1 MASPLREIP
10 HERLRAAIAASGLS
24 RDEIAEGAG
33 VDAKT
38 LERWVSTG
46 RTPHARNRKALADA
60 LGLDPSDLWP
70 EADPFARL
78 VPRDLAGIQCAYP
91 SRSAFVAAFPPER
104 LFTGA
109 VSISLAGLSNNLLC
123 QHYADRRLEELLALG
138 TQVTV
143 LFLDPDG
150 PATAA
155 RESEEG
161 YEAGHLRGLTTL
173 NISLLQ
179 RLRSRLPAHARPRL
193 TLGTYE
199 QTIRFNIILVDRAD
213 DQTAVVQPY
222 LPHSRGVE
230 APTLVIHP
238 TVEPGLFDTFKCVFD
253 EIRAESTKC

>member
-1 MASPLREIP
+1 MASPLHEVP
-10 HERLRAAIAASGLS
+10 NERLRAAIAACGLS
-24 RDEIAEGAG
+24 RDEVAESAG
-33 VDAKT
+33 VDAKA
-38 LERWVSTG
+38 LERWVAG
-46 RTPHARNRKALADA
+46 RVPHPRNRKSLADA
-60 LGLDPSDLWP
+60 LGLHPSDLWP
-70 EADPFARL
+70 EADPIARL

-91 SRSAFVAAFPPER
+91 SRSAFMAAFPAER

-138 TQVTV
+138 TQVTC

-161 YEAGHLRGLTTL
+161 YEAGHLRGLTSL
-173 NISLLQ
+173 NISLLK
-179 RLRSRLPAHARPRL
+179 RLRSRLPAQARNRL
-193 TLGTYE
+193 VLGTYE

-230 APTLVIHP
+230 APTLVVHP
-238 TVEPGLFDTFKCVFD
+238 TAEPGLFDTFKCVFD
-253 EIRAESTKC
+253 EIRAESTLC

>member
-1 MASPLREIP
+1 VASPLHEVP
-10 HERLRAAIAASGLS
+10 NERLRAAIAACGLN
-24 RDEIAEGAG
+24 RDELAERAG

-38 LERWVSTG
+38 LERWVSG
-46 RTPHARNRKALADA
+46 RTPHARNRRALADA

-138 TQVTV
+138 TQVTC

-155 RESEEG
+155 REAEEG
-161 YEAGHLRGLTTL
+161 YEAGHLRGLTAL
-173 NISLLQ
+173 NLSLLK
-179 RLRSRLPAHARPRL
+179 RLRSRLPAHARTRL
-193 TLGTYE
+193 VLGTYE

-213 DQTAVVQPY
+213 DQTAVIQPY

-230 APTLVIHP
+230 APTLVLHP
-238 TVEPGLFDTFKCVFD
+238 TAEPGLFDTFKCVFD
-253 EIRAESTKC
+253 EIRAESTTC

>member
-1 MASPLREIP
+1 VASPLHEVP
-10 HERLRAAIAASGLS
+10 NERLRAAIAACGLS
-24 RDEIAEGAG
+24 RDEVAESAG

-38 LERWVSTG
+38 LERWVAG
-46 RTPHARNRKALADA
+46 RVPHPRNRKSLADA
-60 LGLDPSDLWP
+60 LGLHPSDLWP
-70 EADPFARL
+70 EVDPIARL

-138 TQVTV
+138 TEVTC

-161 YEAGHLRGLTTL
+161 YEPGHLRGLTAL
-173 NISLLQ
+173 NISLLK
-179 RLRSRLPAHARPRL
+179 RLRSRLPAHARNRL
-193 TLGTYE
+193 VLGTYE
-199 QTIRFNIILVDRAD
+199 QTIRFNIILVDRTD

-230 APTLVIHP
+230 APTLVVHP
-238 TVEPGLFDTFKCVFD
+238 TAEPGLFDTFKCVFD
-253 EIRAESTKC
+253 EIRAESTPC